1 MIRRW
6 LGTLILKLFGWKAVG
21 GTHFPKKC
29 VVLAH
34 PHTSN
39 LDFIIFVVARWSVQV
54 RCHWVGKH
62 TLFRPPLG
70 WLMRFLDG
78 VPVNRSGGRDSVSAI
93 AEAIDQRDTIAL
105 AIAPSGSRSLN
116 DHWKSGFYHI
126 AKKADVPVMMGFVDY
141 KSKTAGLSEY
151 SITLTDDVKADMDK
165 IRAFYEGMEGRFPEK
180 QNPIRLKAESE
191 T

>member
-21 GTHFPKKC
+21 GMHFPEKC

-39 LDFIIFVVARWSVQV
+39 FDFLIFILARWSVRV

-62 TLFRPPLG
+62 TLFKPPLG

-93 AEAIDQRDTIAL
+93 AEAIEERDTIAL
-105 AIAPSGSRSLN
+105 AIAPSGSRSYGE
-116 DHWKSGFYHI
+116 HWRSGFYHI
-126 AKKADVPVMMGFVDY
+126 AKKANVPIMMGFVDY
-141 KSKTAGLSEY
+141 KSKTAGLSNF
-151 SITLTDDVKADMDK
+151 SITLSDDMSADMDK
-165 IRAFYEGMEGRFPEK
+165 IREFYAGMEGRFPEK

-191 T
+191 D